1 MESQTQMD
9 NDSIHSQEPQAGQ
22 DGKKEKSRRPPSR
35 STPDDGKSEQ
45 ALIMTTQTR
54 RSDSSA

>member
-1 MESQTQMD
+1 MD
-9 NDSIHSQEPQAGQ
+9 NDSIHSQEPHAGQ